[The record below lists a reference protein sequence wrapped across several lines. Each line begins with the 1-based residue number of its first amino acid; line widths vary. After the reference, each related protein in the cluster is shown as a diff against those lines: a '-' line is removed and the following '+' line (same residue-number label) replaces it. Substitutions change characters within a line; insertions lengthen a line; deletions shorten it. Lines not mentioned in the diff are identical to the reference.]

1 MIYNIDEELEKY
13 ELAKT
18 NFSNVPADKWESTE
32 VVTDENGRTYT
43 AGVKNGMLFELQ
55 PNEEE
60 TTNTETQ
67 EAAVI
72 PNAVEDIAKGSVRGM
87 SEAGRNTTS
96 FGSNVLGAPGDI
108 ANFIAKTYPQVFQ
121 NIAPYITPGGV
132 SMQDDVD
139 VRGTEF
145 AKNPNKNFDMF
156 LGGEDINNRIQ
167 QGLTWVGDNIMGN
180 NAVDQWAAEDFN
192 NETLGQ
198 VSELIAQF
206 ATPAIPA
213 AKVTK
218 AADLLITGMQSLN
231 PFKRGLIWGAIA
243 DAAAF
248 DENVDTLTGELAKY
262 VAGQTPEERT
272 AFGNAIVDVFEKN
285 PEHAGLVN
293 QLKGSL
299 EGLVLGSG
307 IEVFMRAA
315 VMGSKLIN
323 WKELFNRIEFDP
335 NTVSSGGLGGIS
347 LKKKPT
353 DTEPGIIAFHGSGAD
368 FDEFKLEKI
377 GTGEG
382 AQVFGHGLYFS
393 DSEDI
398 AKFYRKQILYDNVR
412 KGKLNVKY
420 KNKLVPQSDTAETE
434 ASSEIRMVSQIVEY
448 MNGTKGNSPDPKNA
462 KADLIYKIELQIG
475 ARQNFNLDGTPIYR
489 DAEEIEL
496 NKLITDSLENDLKTL
511 EKINP
516 EDIIV
521 DIGKVYKVN
530 IKTVMDDLI
539 DYDKNLKEQNKK
551 IQKILKPYYELYSI
565 SETADFGTLLES
577 SYRNL
582 PRDKFSEEL
591 SKEGIKGIKYKAGQ
605 LSGIDSDKTNFV
617 IFDDKIIDIMAKMGI
632 VGPMAISAIK
642 NNKEQTQDNSI

>member
-1 MIYNIDEELEKY
+1 MIYNIEEELEKY

-43 AGVKNGMLFELQ
+43 AGVKDGMLFELQ

-72 PNAVEDIAKGSVRGM
+72 PNVVEDIAKGSVRGM
-87 SEAGRNTTS
+87 SKAGRNTTS
-96 FGSNVLGAPGDI
+96 FGSNVLGAPGDV
-108 ANFIAKTYPQVFQ
+108 ANWIGQ
-121 NIAPYITPGGV
+121 NIT
-132 SMQDDVD
+132 SN
-139 VRGTEF
+139 E
-145 AKNPNKNFDMF
+145 NFDMF

-285 PEHAGLVN
+285 PEHAELVN

-335 NTVSSGGLGGIS
+335 NTVSFGGIGGIS

-382 AQVFGHGLYFS
+382 NQAFGHGLYFT
-393 DSEDI
+393 DSKDI
-398 AKFYRKQILYDNVR
+398 AKFYKKQLEADKYKTSDGKIFDPYKMRDDGYRVIRNLNVR
-412 KGKLNVKY
+412 AALH
-420 KNKLVPQSDTAETE
+420 KNKGDV
-434 ASSEIRMVSQIVEY
+434 
-448 MNGTKGNSPDPKNA
+448 N
-462 KADLIYKIELQIG
+462 KAIE
-475 ARQNFNLDGTPIYR
+475 R
-489 DAEEIEL
+489 AEEIINNSTL
-496 NKLITDSLENDLKTL
+496 GNKEILQMAKEDLSLLKDIKARGGL
-511 EKINP
+511 KKANEGKI
-516 EDIIV
+516 
-521 DIGKVYKVN
+521 YQVN
-530 IKTVMDDLI
+530 IKTVMDNLI
-539 DYDKNLKEQNKK
+539 DYDKPFGQQNENIKK
-551 IQKILKPYYELYSI
+551 ILDKMKSEVTIEDAINYGLDPNDPGSNLFMYVNKNSSKETIEKEAIKQTQNILFSKDQEVIRFLNDWAVLRGKQS
-565 SETADFGTLLES
+565 SAETLLAK
-577 SYRNL
+577 Y
-582 PRDKFSEEL
+582 
-591 SKEGIKGIKYKAGQ
+591 GAKGIKYKANQGVGARNVPETGQ
-605 LSGIDSDKTNFV
+605 NNYV

-632 VGPMAISAIK
+632 VGLIAISAIK